1 MKKVILSI
9 FTFCLLIGASQLQAQ
24 IKTPAPSPSCKTEQ
38 VVGLT
43 TVKLDYS
50 RPSVKGRELFVDV
63 EAWGQIWRTG
73 ANQATKISFSDDV
86 KLEGHAVP
94 AGTYALYSIPDPNN
108 FTIMLYK
115 DLTVGGN
122 VAKYNEA
129 DELVRFKVKTQKT
142 KDHVES
148 FHIHVGNLK
157 SNSADIA
164 LMWGSYYIPFKLETE
179 VDAMVEKQIEAA
191 MGGPSRGEYYTAA
204 RYYLDNGKDMSKA
217 LTWIKAANKIDT
229 KFWQLRVEAQILA
242 KMGKYKDAIATAQKS
257 TAMAEEAKNAGYP
270 KMNAK
275 SITEWKSAMA
285 GSGAKSGGK
294 K

>member
-9 FTFCLLIGASQLQAQ
+9 FTFCLLMSVSQLQAQ
-24 IKTPAPSPSCKTEQ
+24 IQTPAPSPSCKTEQ

-73 ANQATKISFSDDV
+73 ANQSTKISFSDDV
-86 KLEGHAVP
+86 KIEGHDVP
-94 AGTYALYSIPDPNN
+94 AGTYALYSIPDPTN

-115 DLTVGGN
+115 DLKLGGY
-122 VAKYNEA
+122 VAKYDEA
-129 DELVRFKVKTQKT
+129 NELVRFKVKTQKT
-142 KDHVES
+142 QDNVES
-148 FHIHVGNLK
+148 FHIHIGNLK

-164 LMWGSYYIPFKLETE
+164 LMWGPYYVPFKLETE
-179 VDAMVEKQIEAA
+179 VDAKVQKQIDAA

-204 RYYLDNGKDMSKA
+204 RYYLDNDKDMNKA
-217 LTWIKAANKIDT
+217 LTWIQAANKIDA
-229 KFWQLRVEAQILA
+229 KFWQMRVEAQILA
-242 KMGKYKDAIATAQKS
+242 KMGKYKEAIATAQKS

-275 SITEWKSAMA
+275 SIAKWKSAMA
-285 GSGAKSGGK
+285 GAGAKSGGK